1 MNILPYNPNNIEEI
15 KQLFTKVFSD
25 SEGWLSQSLVS
36 DKIKPIAG
44 SSYCV
49 KAFNNPEYW

>member
-36 DKIKPIAG
+36 DEIKPIAG

-49 KAFNNPEYW
+49 KAFNNPEYG